1 MEPRWWPCPSC
12 GTPVPFTYQIE
23 ESFDAEGRA
32 QFDPA
37 GCIGPRPEAEAL
49 AACWVRVIRCP
60 NETCDE
66 AWALTLYP
74 ASKTLFGERSVA
86 YPS

>member
-1 MEPRWWPCPSC
+1 M
-12 GTPVPFTYQIE
+12 PFTYQIE
-23 ESFDAEGRA
+23 ESFGDDGRA

-37 GCIGPRPEAEAL
+37 GCIGPKPDRTAL

-60 NETCDE
+60 NEHCGE

-74 ASKTLFGERSVA
+74 ASKALFDDQSVA